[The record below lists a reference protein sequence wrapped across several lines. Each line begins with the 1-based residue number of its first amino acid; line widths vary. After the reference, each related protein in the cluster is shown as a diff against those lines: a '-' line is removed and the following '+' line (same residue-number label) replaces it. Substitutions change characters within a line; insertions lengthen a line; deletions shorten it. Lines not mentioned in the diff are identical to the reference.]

1 MMKWKWLLR
10 IASLL
15 IMLGFFMPAVLV
27 SCNSELSDLTG
38 LDASQS
44 MSLVDIA
51 DFADQPMLYLIPVL
65 AIVAVI
71 LSLLQDANRSQAIGF
86 LWAQLVIIILQLL
99 ILIITIVTIRQ
110 NVRNYTLDTVTV
122 TPTFGTFIIVGA
134 GVLYLLS
141 WLYQKNLISSSP
153 PINGPSN
160 ERQDFLPIDY
170 LPPPPA
176 PPSYQPIS
184 VEDNAWQQVP
194 SQPYLVVI
202 SGNFPIRNVQISND
216 NFSIGR
222 ASTNQIHLTDP
233 SVSRIHAVFRYSQNM
248 WFLQDQ
254 ESSGGTYVNGVRIVA
269 VKMNDNDEIG
279 IGPYRFRFQLPRVR
293 GSGQIS

>member
-1 MMKWKWLLR
+1 MKWKWLLR

-51 DFADQPMLYLIPVL
+51 DFADQPILYLIPVL

-71 LSLLQDANRSQAIGF
+71 LSFLQDANRSQAIGF

-176 PPSYQPIS
+176 PLSYQPIS
-184 VEDNAWQQVP
+184 GEDNAWQQVP

-202 SGNFPIRNVQISND
+202 SGNFPSRNVQISND

-222 ASTNQIHLTDP
+222 ASTNQVHLTDP

-254 ESSGGTYVNGVRIVA
+254 ESSGGTYVNGVRIDA
-269 VKMNDNDEIG
+269 VKLGDNDEIG

>member
-1 MMKWKWLLR
+1 MKWKWLLR

-15 IMLGFFMPAVLV
+15 IALGFFMPAVLV

-51 DFADQPMLYLIPVL
+51 DFADQPILYLIPVL

-71 LSLLQDANRSQAIGF
+71 LSFLQDANRSQAIGF

-176 PPSYQPIS
+176 PLSYQPIS
-184 VEDNAWQQVP
+184 GEDNAWQQVP

-202 SGNFPIRNVQISND
+202 SGNFPSRNVQISND

-222 ASTNQIHLTDP
+222 ASTNQVHLTDP

-254 ESSGGTYVNGVRIVA
+254 ESSGGTYVNGVRIDA
-269 VKMNDNDEIG
+269 VKLGDNDEIG

>member
-110 NVRNYTLDTVTV
+110 NVRNYTLDTVKV
-122 TPTFGTFIIVGA
+122 TPTFGTFIIAGA
-134 GVLYLLS
+134 GVLYLIS
-141 WLYQKNLISSSP
+141 WFYQKNLISSGP
-153 PINGPSN
+153 PANGFSG
-160 ERQDFLPIDY
+160 EQQDYQPVDY
-170 LPPPPA
+170 LPPQPP

-184 VEDNAWQQVP
+184 GDNNAWQQLP
-194 SQPYLVVI
+194 SQPSLVVT
-202 SGNFPIRNVQISND
+202 SGNFPIRNIQVAND

-222 ASTNQIHLTDP
+222 SSSNQVHLPDP
-233 SVSRIHAVFRYSQNM
+233 AVSRIHAVFRCSQNV

-254 ESSGGTYVNGVRIVA
+254 ESTGGTYVNGVRVDA
-269 VKMNDNDEIG
+269 VKLRDNDEIG
-279 IGPYRFRFQLPRVR
+279 IGPYRFRFQMPRER
-293 GSGQIS
+293 DFGQNS

>member
-1 MMKWKWLLR
+1 MKWKWLLR

-15 IMLGFFMPAVLV
+15 IVLGFFMPAVLV

-51 DFADQPMLYLIPVL
+51 DFADQPILYLVPVL

-71 LSLLQDANRSQAIGF
+71 LSFLQDASRSRAIGF

-110 NVRNYTLDTVTV
+110 NARNYTLDTVTV

-194 SQPYLVVI
+194 SQPYLVLI

-222 ASTNQIHLTDP
+222 ASTNQVHLTDP

-254 ESSGGTYVNGVRIVA
+254 ESSGGTYVNGVRIDA
-269 VKMNDNDEIG
+269 VKLGDNDEIG

-293 GSGQIS
+293 RSGQIS

>member
-1 MMKWKWLLR
+1 MKWKWLLR

-15 IMLGFFMPAVLV
+15 IVLGFFMPAVLV

-51 DFADQPMLYLIPVL
+51 DFADQPILYLVPVL

-71 LSLLQDANRSQAIGF
+71 LSFLQDANHSQAIGF

-222 ASTNQIHLTDP
+222 ASTNQVHLTDP

-254 ESSGGTYVNGVRIVA
+254 ESSGGTYVNGVRIDA
-269 VKMNDNDEIG
+269 VKLGDNDEIG

>member
-1 MMKWKWLLR
+1 MKWKWLLR

-15 IMLGFFMPAVLV
+15 IVLGFFMPAVLV

-51 DFADQPMLYLIPVL
+51 DFADQPILYLVPVL

-71 LSLLQDANRSQAIGF
+71 LSFLQDANHSQAIGF

-222 ASTNQIHLTDP
+222 ASTNQVHLTDP
-233 SVSRIHAVFRYSQNM
+233 SVSRIHAVFRYSQNI

-254 ESSGGTYVNGVRIVA
+254 ESSGGTYVNGVRIDA
-269 VKMNDNDEIG
+269 VKLSDNDEIG

>member
-1 MMKWKWLLR
+1 MKWKWLLR

-15 IMLGFFMPAVLV
+15 IVLGFFMPAVLV

-51 DFADQPMLYLIPVL
+51 DFADQPILYLIPVL

-71 LSLLQDANRSQAIGF
+71 LSFLQDASRSRAIGF

-110 NVRNYTLDTVTV
+110 NARNYTLDTVTV
-122 TPTFGTFIIVGA
+122 TPIFGTFIIVGA

-160 ERQDFLPIDY
+160 ERQDFQPIDY

-176 PPSYQPIS
+176 PPLYQPIS
-184 VEDNAWQQVP
+184 VEDNAGQQVP
-194 SQPYLVVI
+194 SQPYLVLI

-222 ASTNQIHLTDP
+222 ASTNQVHLTDS

-254 ESSGGTYVNGVRIVA
+254 ESSGGTYVNGVRIDA
-269 VKMNDNDEIG
+269 VKLGDNDEIG

-293 GSGQIS
+293 RSGQIS

>member
-1 MMKWKWLLR
+1 MKWKWLLR

-15 IMLGFFMPAVLV
+15 IVLGFFMPAVLV

-51 DFADQPMLYLIPVL
+51 DFADQPILYLVPVL

-71 LSLLQDANRSQAIGF
+71 LSFLQDANRSQAIGF

-222 ASTNQIHLTDP
+222 ASTNQVHLTDP

-254 ESSGGTYVNGVRIVA
+254 ESSGGTYVNGVRIDA
-269 VKMNDNDEIG
+269 VKLGDNDEIG
-279 IGPYRFRFQLPRVR
+279 IGPYRFRFQMPRER
-293 GSGQIS
+293 DFGQNS

>member
-1 MMKWKWLLR
+1 MKWKWLLR

-15 IMLGFFMPAVLV
+15 IVLGFFMPAVLV

-51 DFADQPMLYLIPVL
+51 DFADQPILYLVPVL

-71 LSLLQDANRSQAIGF
+71 LSFLQDASRSRAICF

-194 SQPYLVVI
+194 SQPYLVLI

-222 ASTNQIHLTDP
+222 ASTNQVHLTDP

-254 ESSGGTYVNGVRIVA
+254 ESSGGTYVNGVRIDA
-269 VKMNDNDEIG
+269 VKLGDNDEIG

>member
-1 MMKWKWLLR
+1 MKWKWLLR

-15 IMLGFFMPAVLV
+15 IVLGFFMPAVLV

-51 DFADQPMLYLIPVL
+51 DFADQPILYLIPVL

-71 LSLLQDANRSQAIGF
+71 LSFLQDANRSQAIGF

-222 ASTNQIHLTDP
+222 ASTNQVHLTDP

-254 ESSGGTYVNGVRIVA
+254 ESSGGTYVNGVRIDA
-269 VKMNDNDEIG
+269 VKLGDNDEIG